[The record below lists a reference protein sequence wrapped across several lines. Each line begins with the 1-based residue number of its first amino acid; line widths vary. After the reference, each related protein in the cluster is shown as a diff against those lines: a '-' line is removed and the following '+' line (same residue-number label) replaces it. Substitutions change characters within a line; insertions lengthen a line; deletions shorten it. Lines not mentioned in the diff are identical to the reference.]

1 MSIFDDLSN
10 NSYKKTANKQSGA
23 RKSYGKLSKRS
34 ESVSAIGPEGEADT
48 EFATSKGFG
57 ESKTAG
63 VSFGSRMAD
72 EEIASDMMTETS
84 QYGTQTYT
92 HAGVAFNKI
101 SDREAKIDYTG
112 LLQNSGATEV
122 TAVYGYGSNQNWEN
136 VSTVTLSKDASGR
149 FIATIPI
156 ESGKNVN
163 LAFKDAAQN
172 WDNNSGL
179 NYTFVN

>member
-10 NSYKKTANKQSGA
+10 NSYKKVNKPSAA
-23 RKSYGKLSKRS
+23 RKSYGKISKRS
-34 ESVSAIGPEGEADT
+34 GSVSAIEPEGEADT
-48 EFATSKGFG
+48 EFASSKGFG
-57 ESKTAG
+57 ASKTTG
-63 VSFGSRMAD
+63 ESFGSRMAD

-92 HAGVAFNKI
+92 HAGVVFNKI

-112 LLQNSGATEV
+112 LLKISGATEV

-136 VSTVTLSKDASGR
+136 VSSVTLSKDASGR